1 MLRWLIRHI
10 GNIVLSLILAAV
22 VWVIA
27 VNEANPYREDVFRS
41 IPIVFVNQPPDTIVY
56 DLSATTVDVR
66 LRAPE
71 TAWAALNSR
80 VISATVDM
88 GGQMAG
94 DEPRSI
100 SVGVPDPTVRVVRV
114 DPPVIRFKHEPLGA
128 AQVPVTANLIG
139 DPPAGYRIRRVVA
152 QPAGVTASGPASSV
166 SRVAGAAGE
175 FSVQAVRAPV
185 SETLTLKPL
194 DAGGQVVPNVTLDP
208 DQVLLTV
215 NVEQLAGFRDV
226 GVKIELTGAI
236 ASGYR
241 LVEVNVTPQSVTVI
255 GSPSALEALPGFVE
269 TEPIDIAGAQA
280 DVDKDAL
287 LNLPPEVAV
296 YGQPSVRVSVKIEP
310 IVGSLTLPSQPITVG
325 LRSGLVARVAPE
337 SVDVI
342 LVGALPVL
350 DSIDLEKDVR
360 VILDLSALG
369 VGTHQVEPRVETPE
383 GIVAQSILPPTVQ
396 VIIER
401 APRGT
406 PTPSPTPKP
415 TPR

>member
-1 MLRWLIRHI
+1 MLRWLVRNI
-10 GNIVLSLILAAV
+10 GNILLSIILAAV

-41 IPIVFVNQPPDTIVY
+41 IPIAFVNQPPDTIVY
-56 DLSATTVDVR
+56 DLSATTVDVW

-71 TAWAALNSR
+71 TAWDALSPR

-94 DEPRSI
+94 DEPRAI
-100 SVGVPDPTVRVVRV
+100 SVGVPDPIVRVARV

-139 DPPAGYRIRRVVA
+139 DPPAGYRIQRVVA
-152 QPAGVTASGPASSV
+152 QPALVTASGPASSV

-175 FSVQAVRAPV
+175 FSVQAARAPV

-208 DQVLLTV
+208 DRVLLTV

-269 TEPIDIAGAQA
+269 TETIDISGAQA

-287 LNLPPEVAV
+287 LNLPPGVTV
-296 YGQPSVRVSVKIEP
+296 YGQPSVRVSVKVEP

-325 LRSGLVARVAPE
+325 LRGGLVARVAPE

-360 VILDLSALG
+360 VILDLSALD

-406 PTPSPTPKP
+406 PTPSPTPRP